1 MTALLEPEADQLAE
15 AQARRLLELASE
27 YASRVLALPDEV
39 ATLRTIVAEMLLENA
54 MLRLDVRHL
63 SERVGALERQRGGA

>member
-54 MLRLDVRHL
+54 MLRLDVRRL
-63 SERVGALERQRGGA
+63 AERVGALERQRGGA